1 MSNVRTCVL
10 SIFDFIIII
19 TGVNLPF
26 REVSPADRNRVSGGP
41 PHSTSGDLSVYL
53 CATVAVAL
61 GITIQVSKLTY
72 TMSLEFKGRSGWA

>member
-19 TGVNLPF
+19 TVVNLPF

-41 PHSTSGDLSVYL
+41 PHSTSGRPVYL